1 MKIQADKRGR
11 IHQIMKFT
19 VDQKVFSKAL
29 SDVGRAVT
37 QKSLVPILS
46 GIKVIAEDEGIT
58 LIGTNSDIIIKRFIS
73 RDITSRNISIEQ
85 IGSAVVSERY
95 FTELIRKLPE
105 DVHIEVS
112 DTQVIKVRS
121 GDIFTQLNGFRADE
135 YPQLPEI
142 DQTNLIGMDANELKE
157 IIKQTVFATAKNETR
172 PVLTGVHFTFS
183 NDKLTAVATNSQRLA
198 SRINEV
204 HVSKETSFI
213 VPSSSLNEL
222 VKQISDYSGIVKM
235 YSADGYILFETDE
248 ISLYSRLISGQYPNT
263 SKLIPNE
270 QKTVLTLDRE
280 ILVKGIDR
288 ACLFASEW
296 KNNNI
301 SLSIKNRKLC
311 ISSGSSEMGSIQEL
325 QEIKDLSGDDDLK
338 ISIDGHFLKE
348 ALHTIMDEEIN
359 IKLNGSMRP
368 IVIESTHQTSSY
380 LHLISPVRS
389 F

>member
-1 MKIQADKRGR
+1 
-11 IHQIMKFT
+11 MKFSI
-19 VDQKVFSKAL
+19 DQKLFSKAL
-29 SDVGRAVT
+29 SDVGRAVS

-58 LIGTNSDIIIKRFIS
+58 LIGTNADIIIKRLIS
-73 RDITSRNISIEQ
+73 KDKTSRNISIDQ
-85 IGSAVVSERY
+85 AGSAVVSERY

-105 DVHIEVS
+105 DVHIEGDDKTV
-112 DTQVIKVRS
+112 VKVRS
-121 GDIFTQLNGFRADE
+121 GNIFTQLNAFRSDE

-142 DQTNLIGMDANELKE
+142 DQTKSIGMDANELKE
-157 IIKQTVFATAKNETR
+157 TIKQTVFATAKNETR

-183 NDKLTAVATNSQRLA
+183 NNKLTAVATNSQRLA

-204 HVSKETSFI
+204 HVKEETSFI

-270 QKTVLTLDRE
+270 QKTVLSLNKERF
-280 ILVKGIDR
+280 VKGIER
-288 ACLFASEW
+288 ACLFAGEW

-301 SLSIKNRKLC
+301 MLSIKDHKLC

-325 QEIKDLSGDDDLK
+325 QEIKDLSGDEDLK
-338 ISIDGHFLKE
+338 ISIDGYFLKE

-359 IKLNGSMRP
+359 IKFNGSMRP
-368 IVIESTHQTSSY
+368 IVIESTHQKSSY